1 MDLGEANEMEKVPMP
16 AYLTK
21 FCMDLT
27 ICSGCIYQM
36 DSFWQENHVFN
47 VPEEIWA
54 SSSYAVRMRTVLF
67 KLNSRTVN
75 AQEI

>member
-1 MDLGEANEMEKVPMP
+1 MNLGEANEMGKVSMP

-21 FCMDLT
+21 FCTELDM
-27 ICSGCIYQM
+27 CSGCIYQM

-54 SSSYAVRMRTVLF
+54 SSSYSVRMKTVLF
-67 KLNSRTVN
+67 KLSSRTPN